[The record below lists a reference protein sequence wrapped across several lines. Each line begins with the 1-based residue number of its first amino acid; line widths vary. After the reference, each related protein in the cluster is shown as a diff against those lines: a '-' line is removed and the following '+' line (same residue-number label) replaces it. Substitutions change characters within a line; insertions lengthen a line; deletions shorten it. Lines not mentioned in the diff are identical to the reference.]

1 MFKSKSVDAVLTTF
15 NKAME
20 GLLEIVNTNHK
31 RLDDIA
37 IKQKELQDEK
47 VEIVSENIR
56 AENVL
61 KKIKEMVGGD
71 VL

>member
-1 MFKSKSVDAVLTTF
+1 MLKSKSVDAVLATF
-15 NKAME
+15 NKAVD
-20 GLLEIVNTNHK
+20 GLQSIIDGNHK

-56 AENVL
+56 AENAL
-61 KKIKEMVGGD
+61 KKIKEMVVGD
-71 VL
+71 VI